1 MNPPTEER
9 SAAFR
14 TLAPLAVFAIT
25 VFLFGYITFRV
36 LPPSAF
42 IKYSLAAKKYVE
54 GTLPRERLLDF
65 SPLYF
70 SLNVFLLK
78 HFGNPVLVL
87 QQIQILLA
95 GLSAVLVYAFLSRF
109 FRPAIVIA
117 GVAAFILNRTLIAYT
132 SILEPEPF
140 LLVWL
145 MASIYFAY
153 RSSRV
158 EHAMAGV
165 FFGLALLTRPNFS
178 PILFVMPLH
187 FLFQQKNRK
196 AALVSTCLFAAPVLA
211 CVILLWSRNAG
222 ILGYF
227 SPIVM
232 NPGNAIFEGNNPLSI
247 GQDAVYPALVSE
259 VTSDFPDESDYQH
272 DVFRLVARESSGK
285 ELTIPEVNSY
295 WIGKASQFLRDHPS
309 HAIQLYCRKLFHC
322 FHNYQW
328 HDLANAYWNEKAI
341 GKSWIPMIPFGLIS
355 SLAILGLLVKA
366 REGRQLI
373 LVYAVFFCQLA
384 FMTVIYVH
392 ARHRIAILPI
402 FVFFACAAVQ
412 FMFERHKRL
421 LLIAVLIPLFLLLYL
436 ETDPMKEEDHL
447 WNHLRIS
454 SQLRSEAYQLRAG
467 RQWRKASTAAAL
479 ALAYA
484 PWQYNFGRP
493 SNLPYDRD
501 YASTALH
508 LARNPQDFSSSFDRG
523 ILLLHADKLE
533 EAAGIFQR
541 LVDEDHHF
549 KREQL
554 ACSEPRYYLALIAE
568 KNNKTATAIPLLQ
581 EALQHSPGDPYVLS
595 LLFALTSTQDYKDQL
610 FRYFDDLDAQFYLG
624 QAFLESGKPAEA
636 VKSFTYVVQKLPN
649 LRRGYIFLSAALS
662 KTGQTDL
669 ATRMYGKAMAMQPDP
684 VLLER
689 DSIQLFADKA
699 RENPENALAIYTYGV
714 VLRQFGHYPEALAT
728 QEAAAK
734 LDPNNSRIQQEINAI
749 HEMLLT
755 LGDNSRIHRGDAERA
770 EKE

>member
-9 SAAFR
+9 SASFR
-14 TLAPLAVFAIT
+14 ALVPLAVFGIT
-25 VFLFGYITFRV
+25 VFLYGYITFRV

-78 HFGNPVLVL
+78 HFKNPVLVL

-95 GLSAVLVYAFLSRF
+95 GLSALLVYVFLSRF
-109 FRPAIVIA
+109 FRPAIVLA
-117 GVAAFILNRTLIAYT
+117 GVVAFILNRTLIAYT

-153 RSSRV
+153 RSSRI
-158 EHAMAGV
+158 EHVLAGV
-165 FFGLALLTRPNFS
+165 FFGFALLTRPNFS

-187 FLFQQKNRK
+187 FLFQQNNRK
-196 AALVSTCLFAAPVLA
+196 AAMVSTCLFAAPVLA
-211 CVILLWSRNAG
+211 CVIFLWSRNAS

-259 VTSDFPDESDYQH
+259 VTSAFPDESDYQH
-272 DVFRLVARESSGK
+272 DVFRLVARKSSGK
-285 ELTIPEVNSY
+285 DLTIPEVNSY

-309 HAIQLYCRKLFHC
+309 HAIQLYCRKLLHC

-328 HDLANAYWNEKAI
+328 HDLANAYWNEIAI
-341 GKSWIPMIPFGLIS
+341 EKSWIPMIPFAVIS
-355 SLAILGLLVKA
+355 TLAILGLLVKA
-366 REGRQLI
+366 RDARQLI

-402 FVFFACAAVQ
+402 FVFFACAALQ
-412 FMFERHKRL
+412 FLLERHKRL
-421 LLIAVLIPLFLLLYL
+421 LLIPPLILLFFLLYL
-436 ETDPMKEEDHL
+436 ETDYMREENHL

-454 SQLRSEAYQLRAG
+454 SQLRAEAYQLRAG
-467 RQWRKASTAAAL
+467 RRWRKASTAAAL
-479 ALAYA
+479 ALAYT
-484 PWQYNFGRP
+484 PWQYDFGRP
-493 SNLPYDRD
+493 TNLPFEKD
-501 YASTALH
+501 YASAALH
-508 LARNPQDFSSSFDRG
+508 LSRDPQDFSSSFDRG
-523 ILLLHADKLE
+523 ILLLHANKPE
-533 EAAGIFQR
+533 EAAVIFQR
-541 LVDEDHHF
+541 LVDEGHHF

-568 KNNKTATAIPLLQ
+568 RNNKPATAIPLLQ
-581 EALQHSPGDPYVLS
+581 QGLEHSAGDPYLLS
-595 LLFALTSTQDYKDQL
+595 FLFALTSKQDYKDQL

-624 QAFLESGKPAEA
+624 QAFLAAGKPAQA
-636 VKSFTYVVQKLPN
+636 VSSFTYVVQKLPN

-662 KTGQTDL
+662 QAGQIDL
-669 ATRMYGKAMAMQPDP
+669 AARMYGKAMAMQPDP
-684 VLLER
+684 VLLEQ
-689 DSIQLFADKA
+689 DSIDLFAEKA
-699 RENPENALAIYTYGV
+699 RKNPDNALAVYTYGV
-714 VLRQFGHYPEALAT
+714 VLRQFGHYPEALQT

-734 LDPNNSRIQQEINAI
+734 LDPNDSRIRQEIDAI

-755 LGDNSRIHRGDAERA
+755 LG
-770 EKE
+770 K